1 MNGKRPK
8 TCVFITGT
16 NAVGKSALAW
26 AIIDRYGGV
35 DRITNDVTYCVEGS
49 VCLAG
54 KYGVT
59 RYGGVDRITND
70 KGSSCTSK
78 LAEIVEEGL
87 AHADVMICEG
97 SFMNT
102 FGLNLTNAMF
112 KADRHLIVSLYT
124 DSATIYNR
132 IISRSNGKYGTGKRN
147 WPTIVR
153 KQKQAMV
160 AAQKWQSIGVKVLQ
174 INTATVTVEEELEKV
189 LQAIEQLCGEPT
201 TKG

>member
-1 MNGKRPK
+1 MSQRLK
-8 TCVFITGT
+8 TCVFITGI

-26 AIIDRYGGV
+26 AIIDRFGGV

-49 VCLAG
+49 ICLAG

-59 RYGGVDRITND
+59 RFGGVDRITND
-70 KGSSCTSK
+70 KGSSCTSR
-78 LAEIVEEGL
+78 LAAVVEEGL
-87 AHADVMICEG
+87 AHADIMVCEG

-124 DSATIYNR
+124 DITTIYGR
-132 IISRSNGKYGTGKRN
+132 IVGRSNGKYGTGKRN

-160 AAQKWQSIGVKVLQ
+160 AAKKWKSIGVKVLQ
-174 INTATVTVEEELEKV
+174 IDTAKVTIEEELYSV
-189 LQAIEQLCGEPT
+189 LKAIEELC
-201 TKG
+201 TK

>member
-1 MNGKRPK
+1 MRPK

-26 AIIDRYGGV
+26 SIIERFGGV
-35 DRITNDVTYCVEGS
+35 DRITNEVTYCREGS

-59 RYGGVDRITND
+59 RFGGVDRITND

-78 LAEIVEEGL
+78 LAEVVEEGL
-87 AHADVMICEG
+87 RHADVIICEG

-102 FGLNLTNAMF
+102 FGLNLSNALF
-112 KADRHLIVSLYT
+112 KADKQLVVSLYT
-124 DSATIYNR
+124 DITTIYQR
-132 IISRSNGKYGTGKRN
+132 IIGRSQGKYGTGKRN

-174 INTATVTVEEELEKV
+174 MDTSKVTIEEELEKV
-189 LQAIEQLCGEPT
+189 LTAIDELCG
-201 TKG
+201 